1 VPRNLGQG
9 DNSIIKLYGTS
20 MSRAARSLWAVEEL
34 GLKYEHIPTSLPG
47 GTRTLEHLRLNPN
60 GHIPV
65 LDDHGLIVWESMAIN
80 LYLAEKYGAAPFWP
94 SDVTAHA
101 HVYQWSLWGM
111 TETESHLLAI
121 LMNKMGY
128 PPEQRSQKAVA
139 AAKEALKAPM
149 KVLDEHLKGRQYL
162 LGNDFTI
169 ADLNVASVISVGAL
183 VQFDM
188 SATTSAQKWLKTCL
202 GRAAN
207 QRATQLK

>member
-1 VPRNLGQG
+1 
-9 DNSIIKLYGTS
+9 
-20 MSRAARSLWAVEEL
+20 
-34 GLKYEHIPTSLPG
+34 
-47 GTRTLEHLRLNPN
+47 
-60 GHIPV
+60 
-65 LDDHGLIVWESMAIN
+65 
-80 LYLAEKYGAAPFWP
+80 
-94 SDVTAHA
+94 
-101 HVYQWSLWGM
+101 
-111 TETESHLLAI
+111 
-121 LMNKMGY
+121 
-128 PPEQRSQKAVA
+128 
-139 AAKEALKAPM
+139 M

>member
-1 VPRNLGQG
+1 ML
-9 DNSIIKLYGTS
+9 KLYGTS
-20 MSRAARSLWAVEEL
+20 QSRSGRCLWRVEAV
-34 GLKYEHIPTSLPG
+34 GAQYEHLPLAVAKS
-47 GTRTLEHLRLNPN
+47 REPENLKRNPN

-65 LDDHGLIVWESMAIN
+65 LDDNGLIVWESMAIN

-139 AAKEALKAPM
+139 AATEALKAPM
-149 KVLDEHLKGRQYL
+149 KVLDEHLK
-162 LGNDFTI
+162 
-169 ADLNVASVISVGAL
+169 
-183 VQFDM
+183 
-188 SATTSAQKWLKTCL
+188 
-202 GRAAN
+202 
-207 QRATQLK
+207 